1 MPYVTLDDLVKRFG
15 RDEILDIAAN
25 ESGDDFDIEAVNR
38 ACEDAAGE
46 IDSSLAAGGYK
57 LPLATVPP
65 VVTAY
70 ACDIARYRMYDDRAT
85 EQVNKRYDDAIRF
98 LRQVAS
104 GGLKL
109 GVPKVDDEV
118 TSAGEVSFVPG
129 RRAFPGGV
137 F

>member
-15 RDEILDIAAN
+15 RNEILDIA
-25 ESGDDFDIEAVNR
+25 GDETGDEIDVETVNR

-57 LPLATVPP
+57 LPLTTVPP

-70 ACDIARYRMYDDRAT
+70 ACDIARYRMHDDRAT
-85 EQVNKRYDDAIRF
+85 EQVTKRYDDAIRF

-104 GGLKL
+104 GGLRL
-109 GVPKVDDEV
+109 GAPKVDDEV
-118 TSAGEVSFVPG
+118 TSAGEVNFVPG

>member
-15 RDEILDIAAN
+15 RDEILDIAPD
-25 ESGDDFDIEAVNR
+25 ETGDEINVETVNR

-46 IDSSLAAGGYK
+46 IDSSLSAGGYK
-57 LPLATVPP
+57 LPLASVPP

-98 LRQVAS
+98 LRQVAN

-109 GVPKVDDEV
+109 GAPKVDDEV
-118 TSAGEVSFVPG
+118 TSAGEVSFEPG